1 MANYNVYIP
10 KHYEDLLKEMADQDE
25 SIGQV
30 VKRLVLG
37 ILDGDDSRIA
47 AIPPDAL
54 GGIKERLDQLEV
66 ALESLATTP
75 PDFPRLESRLSK
87 IDQHLHWCQQA
98 ILDAQQKFKEI
109 DHDLYYGESLS
120 FQELR
125 ESIARIEK
133 AILQGQSP
141 TSPPPTVSPPD
152 APPPR
157 LPDAQKRKP
166 KNQEPTP

>member
-1 MANYNVYIP
+1 MP
-10 KHYEDLLKEMADQDE
+10 KSPNTIQFSLPIEIRKRLEALGSGE
-25 SIGQV
+25 SV
-30 VKRLVLG
+30 ALVAKRLVLQA
-37 ILDGDDSRIA
+37 LGDDSPKPA
-47 AIPPDAL
+47 AAL
-54 GGIKERLDQLEV
+54 
-66 ALESLATTP
+66 SP
-75 PDFPRLESRLSK
+75 LESRLSK

-152 APPPR
+152 APLPR
-157 LPDAQKRKP
+157 LPATQKRKP
-166 KNQEPTP
+166 RTSEETL